1 MEAAT
6 ELCFDS
12 QEALLASSAVRR
24 LIESEW
30 LCLTDLEPWS
40 ATAARE
46 HTAEAV
52 RAPCTPGAL
61 MLSLHCSSAS
71 AR

>member
-1 MEAAT
+1 MEAAA

-30 LCLTDLEPWS
+30 LCLADLEPWS

-46 HTAEAV
+46 NTAEAV
-52 RAPCTPGAL
+52 RAPCTPL
-61 MLSLHCSSAS
+61 P
-71 AR
+71 RR

>member
-1 MEAAT
+1 MEAAA

-30 LCLTDLEPWS
+30 LCLADLEPWS

-46 HTAEAV
+46 NTAEAV
-52 RAPCTPGAL
+52 RAPC
-61 MLSLHCSSAS
+61 SAS